1 MPIFQKL
8 FIKQNSSIEAK
19 IILILNPNKDTRK
32 ENCTT
37 DNSYEYRKSITV
49 IHHINRIQDKN
60 HMIISIDM
68 EKHCTK
74 SNNVSLNKRTSSPE
88 QGTCNKLIAN
98 IILISERLM
107 SAFPIRTGTKKRTGT
122 RKDVYSYN
130 LYPIA
135 KLVRQRKK

>member
-8 FIKQNSSIEAK
+8 FIKQKGTFPNSSIEAK

-49 IHHINRIQDKN
+49 IHHINRIEDKN

-107 SAFPIRTGTKKRTGT
+107 SAFPIRTGT